1 MSRHTQKI
9 VGDFLYV
16 SYIHSREGP
25 RRKNC
30 PVNTC
35 IYARKNINYMY
46 RNLYQFVHDD
56 VHVCACWYLHF
67 VCATAQV
74 PETNLCHYVDLAC
87 LETYLSCRNSD
98 WRGKALAAGFDF
110 EHGLSGYP

>member
-1 MSRHTQKI
+1 MLVLLGTHTFSKKAIAHQSDTVQRMSRHTQKI
-9 VGDFLYV
+9 VGDILYV

-35 IYARKNINYMY
+35 IYVRKNIKHMY
-46 RNLYQFVHDD
+46 GNLYRFVHDD
-56 VHVCACWYLHF
+56 VHVCACLYLHF

-74 PETNLCHYVDLAC
+74 PETNLCHYVD
-87 LETYLSCRNSD
+87 
-98 WRGKALAAGFDF
+98 
-110 EHGLSGYP
+110 